1 MLSLQSAWANRPVR
15 AVLRWQAILTGIAAV
30 LGAYFAGLHGVISAT
45 AGGAISM
52 AAAVLFA
59 SIASVRRGISADDV
73 LITAFKAEGA
83 KLVFIVIALWLVMA
97 AYKNVVHVFL
107 IGTFIA
113 TVLVSSM
120 AFFVGDKRN

>member
-1 MLSLQSAWANRPVR
+1 MLSLHSAWANRPVR

-30 LGAYFAGLHGVISAT
+30 LGAYFAGLHGVLSAT
-45 AGGAISM
+45 AGGAISIV
-52 AAAVLFA
+52 AAVLFA

>member
-1 MLSLQSAWANRPVR
+1 M
-15 AVLRWQAILTGIAAV
+15 LRWQAILTGVAAV
-30 LGAYFAGLHGVISAT
+30 LGAYFAGKHGVISALV
-45 AGGAISM
+45 GGGISM

-97 AYKNVVHVFL
+97 SYKNVVHVFL

>member
-15 AVLRWQAILTGIAAV
+15 AVLRWQAMLTGIAAA
-30 LGAYFAGLHGVISAT
+30 LGAYFAGLHGVISAM
-45 AGGAISM
+45 AGGAISIV
-52 AAAVLFA
+52 AAVLFA

-97 AYKNVVHVFL
+97 TYKNVVHVFL
-107 IGTFIA
+107 IGTFIV

>member
-1 MLSLQSAWANRPVR
+1 MLSLQSAWANRPFR
-15 AVLRWQAILTGIAAV
+15 AVLRWQAILTGFAAV

-107 IGTFIA
+107 IGTFIV

>member
-1 MLSLQSAWANRPVR
+1 MLSLQSAWANRPLR

-30 LGAYFAGLHGVISAT
+30 LGAYFAGMHGVISAM
-45 AGGAISM
+45 AGGAISIV
-52 AAAVLFA
+52 AAVLFA

>member
-107 IGTFIA
+107 IGTFIV
-113 TVLVSSM
+113 TVLVSSL

>member
-1 MLSLQSAWANRPVR
+1 MLSLQTAWANRPIR
-15 AVLRWQAILTGIAAV
+15 TVLRWQAILTGIAILIA
-30 LGAYFAGLHGVISAT
+30 AYFAGLHGVASAGL
-45 AGGAISM
+45 GGAISM
-52 AAAVLFA
+52 TAAILFA
-59 SIASVRRGISADDV
+59 SIAVARKGSSADDV

-83 KLVFIVIALWLVMA
+83 KIVFIVAALWLVMV
-97 AYKNVVHVFL
+97 AYRNVVVVVL

>member
-1 MLSLQSAWANRPVR
+1 MLSLQSAWANRPAR
-15 AVLRWQAILTGIAAV
+15 TVLRWQAILTGIAV
-30 LGAYFAGLHGVISAT
+30 LLGAYFAGLHGVISAG

-97 AYKNVVHVFL
+97 AYKNVVPVFL